1 MKLTKSVFLEE
12 LRDFLKTYN
21 IQETFVVVN
30 GGGSQDLQYL
40 QEIDMA
46 SYIEEW
52 EIEILYGNRVTFKN
66 WEYFIDYFMTV
77 YEVDLHHTT
86 LEDLPDE

>member
-12 LRDFLKTYN
+12 LRDFLKTYS
-21 IQETFVVVN
+21 IQETFVVAN
-30 GGGSQDLQYL
+30 GGGIQDL

-52 EIEILYGNRVTFKN
+52 EIETLYGPGVRFNN

>member
-1 MKLTKSVFLEE
+1 MKLTKSVFLEA
-12 LRDFLKTYN
+12 LRDFLKEYN

-30 GGGSQDLQYL
+30 GGAIHDLK
-40 QEIDMA
+40 EIDMA

-52 EIEILYGNRVTFKN
+52 EIETLYGTGVTFKN
-66 WEYFIDYFMTV
+66 WEYFIDYFITV
-77 YEVDLHHTT
+77 YEVDLNHTT